1 MSTSNSLAL
10 SPCRVRNSCSNLVMK
25 SWYFSII
32 SRHAATLIGPCS
44 LICRLTGV
52 VSRICSLIGVRC
64 ALSHFCCVYNK
75 TVVQWYTRP
84 PQRGPVDCP
93 SSTVPGISPH
103 VPPDRGAAPTAP
115 PPAGGIVLPFPRAL
129 FDSVSVLRDPLPPR
143 PPHAAPHIM
152 DQRRHH
158 ERADEDR
165 IEQHAEGDDEGELE
179 EEHDRDDREGREG
192 RGEHDPRRGDHP
204 TRGHQPR
211 EHS

>member
-1 MSTSNSLAL
+1 
-10 SPCRVRNSCSNLVMK
+10 
-25 SWYFSII
+25 
-32 SRHAATLIGPCS
+32 
-44 LICRLTGV
+44 
-52 VSRICSLIGVRC
+52 GVRC

-165 IEQHAEGDDEGELE
+165 IEQHAEGDDEGELGV
-179 EEHDRDDREGREG
+179 EHERDAREGREG

-211 EHS
+211 EHSPPSAQVQRLLPYTGHEEDVVVDTESDEEDEGVERHRGVGPV